1 MAYYVIQQND
11 LIQDNILSTEFIIID
26 DEGIMPEICLNKI
39 FNVTDDLDEIIKNQ
53 KLVDILLYE
62 NEYINNNYGG
72 II

>member
-62 NEYINNNYGG
+62 NEYINNINGN